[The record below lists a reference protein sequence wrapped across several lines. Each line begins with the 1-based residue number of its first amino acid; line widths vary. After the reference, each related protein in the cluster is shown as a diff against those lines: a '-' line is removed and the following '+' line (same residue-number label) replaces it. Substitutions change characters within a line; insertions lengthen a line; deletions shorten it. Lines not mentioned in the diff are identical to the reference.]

1 MKIAAGVI
9 VGIIGVVGFSGW
21 LAYVPDGAGDITTM
35 VVAILP
41 AALIG
46 IGVFVT
52 ADGIAQAN
60 GLPPY
65 DKKSA

>member
-9 VGIIGVVGFSGW
+9 VGIIGVLGFSGW
-21 LAYVPDGAGDITTM
+21 LAHVPDDTGDITTM

-41 AALIG
+41 AAFIG

-52 ADGIAQAN
+52 ADGIAEAN